1 MKSQSGCP
9 FCQQQIINILESKPP
24 NLIGKQVQCEN
35 CGSRGPVYEDDKQ
48 AIEGWELG
56 ISNLG
61 ERLRTD
67 I

>member
-1 MKSQSGCP
+1 MKSENSCP
-9 FCQQQIINILESKPP
+9 FCQLKIINIVESKPP
-24 NLIGKQVQCEN
+24 NMAGKQVQCEN
-35 CGSRGPVYEDDKQ
+35 CGARGPIYEDDEK

-67 I
+67 L